1 LRWEKVME
9 EKIMTL
15 KIPYR
20 NLTAPL
26 SMALVVLS
34 LGAGCKRQDTRSASS
49 AESSYAPV
57 VSMTNPA
64 TAEDLARQRAA
75 MEREKSRTTIDP
87 LAADN
92 TRVNVRDRVDS
103 VLLEGDS
110 GATAADRDISEQ
122 IRKGLSTDAAYSA
135 VAPNVKIITAQG
147 QVTLRGPV
155 NTQSEKDG
163 ILSLARTIAGA
174 DKVDDQLEV
183 KQPYP

>member
-1 LRWEKVME
+1 ME

-15 KIPYR
+15 KIAYR

-34 LGAGCKRQDTRSASS
+34 LGAGCKREDSRS

-57 VSMTNPA
+57 VSVTNPA
-64 TAEDLARQRAA
+64 TAEDLARQRAV

-87 LAADN
+87 LAPDN

-163 ILSLARTIAGA
+163 IVSLARTIAGA

-183 KQPYP
+183 KQQPYP